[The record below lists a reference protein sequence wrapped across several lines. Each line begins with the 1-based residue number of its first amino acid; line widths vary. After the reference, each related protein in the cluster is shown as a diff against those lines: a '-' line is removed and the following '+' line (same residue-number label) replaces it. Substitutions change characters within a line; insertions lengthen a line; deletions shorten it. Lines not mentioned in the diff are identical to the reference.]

1 MADYS
6 AMAAAFEAEGGDLL
20 KQWDERV
27 AEIGV
32 TASSDPAVGL
42 TVTDLPALL
51 MKLMPL
57 VTMLLTTGFTPA
69 ALLTLLPDV
78 VKVLFPQLD
87 ATLVEL
93 LQKIIAFFLNRS

>member
-1 MADYS
+1 MADYA
-6 AMAAAFEAEGGDLL
+6 AMAASFDAQGQDLL
-20 KQWDERV
+20 KQWNDRV
-27 AEIGV
+27 AELGV
-32 TASSDPAVGL
+32 AGDPGL
-42 TVTDLPALL
+42 SVTDLPALL

-69 ALLTLLPDV
+69 ALLALLPEV

-93 LQKIIAFFLNRS
+93 LQKIITFLLNLKS

>member
-6 AMAAAFEAEGGDLL
+6 AMAAAFEADGADLL
-20 KQWDERV
+20 KQWNERV
-27 AEIGV
+27 TELGV
-32 TASSDPAVGL
+32 SADPAVAL
-42 TVTDLPALL
+42 SFTDLPALL

-57 VTMLLTTGFTPA
+57 VTMLLTSGFTPA
-69 ALLTLLPDV
+69 ALLALLPEV

-93 LQKIIAFFLNRS
+93 LQKIIAFFLNR